1 MYDIVHN
8 IMKVILS
15 PLPEVYILVVP
26 GFGVI
31 SLSINLFSLKN
42 IFGSQSMVL
51 ALGCISIIGT
61 VVWG

>member
-1 MYDIVHN
+1 
-8 IMKVILS
+8 MKVILS